1 MKFSTFALCSLLLL
15 AASAHADI
23 SSPQPKPSVPGP
35 RKSTPKTP
43 VQPLPQA
50 QPATTD
56 SPRDPVSVARKTP
69 AVTERIAKLK
79 GAGAG
84 LANDQTAQ
92 LDEKVTVVELDG
104 QCGFAGCSSTS
115 LVVFTYRTRG
125 ANTSTSSVMA
135 MVSCPPIM
143 RQGCTATLAEVR
155 PQGQLE
161 QTR

>member
-23 SSPQPKPSVPGP
+23 SSPQPKISVPGP
-35 RKSTPKTP
+35 RKPAPKAP
-43 VQPLPQA
+43 VQP
-50 QPATTD
+50 PAPPSTSD

-69 AVTERIAKLK
+69 AVAEKLAKLK
-79 GAGAG
+79 SAGAG
-84 LANDQTAQ
+84 VANDQAAQ

-135 MVSCPPIM
+135 LVSCPPIM
-143 RQGCTATLAEVR
+143 RQGCTAAVAEVR